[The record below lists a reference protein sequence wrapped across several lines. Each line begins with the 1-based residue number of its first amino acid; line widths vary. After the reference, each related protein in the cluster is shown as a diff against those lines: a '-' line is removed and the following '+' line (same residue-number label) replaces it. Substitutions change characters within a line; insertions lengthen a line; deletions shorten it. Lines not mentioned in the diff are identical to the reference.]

1 MTERERTGSAAAQG
15 KVGTRSQTPYTVY
28 ILRCRGDRL
37 YTGITTDLER
47 RFSEHGGTE
56 KSARF
61 TRAFRPET
69 VAAAWKTDSRSA
81 ALKLEARIKKLTR
94 REKDRLIA
102 ENALDRFGDAFD
114 ANAYRRV
121 R

>member
-15 KVGTRSQTPYTVY
+15 EVGTRSQTPYTVY

-47 RFSEHGGTE
+47 RFSEHGRTV

-69 VAAAWKTDSRSA
+69 VTAAWETNSRSA

-94 REKDRLIA
+94 REKDRVIA

-114 ANAYRRV
+114 ADAYRRV

>member
-1 MTERERTGSAAAQG
+1 MTERERTGSAAAPE
-15 KVGTRSQTPYTVY
+15 GTRSQTPYTVY

-69 VAAAWKTDSRSA
+69 VAAAWETDSRSA

-102 ENALDRFGDAFD
+102 ENTLDRFGEAFD
-114 ANAYRRV
+114 ADAYRRV

>member
-1 MTERERTGSAAAQG
+1 MTERERTGSAAAQREAA
-15 KVGTRSQTPYTVY
+15 KRSQTPYTVY

-69 VAAAWKTDSRSA
+69 VAAAWETDSRSA
-81 ALKLEARIKKLTR
+81 ALKLEARIKKLIR

-114 ANAYRRV
+114 TDAYRRV

>member
-1 MTERERTGSAAAQG
+1 MTERERTESAAAQREAA
-15 KVGTRSQTPYTVY
+15 KRSQTPYTMY

-69 VAAAWKTDSRSA
+69 VAAAWETDSRSA